1 LTDESTK
8 RVVVFAALAAV
19 VMSSF
24 GADAMWVKRSD
35 AELIDKMRE

>member
-8 RVVVFAALAAV
+8 RVVVFAALMAV
-19 VMSSF
+19 VMSSLG

-35 AELIDKMRE
+35 AEPIDKMR